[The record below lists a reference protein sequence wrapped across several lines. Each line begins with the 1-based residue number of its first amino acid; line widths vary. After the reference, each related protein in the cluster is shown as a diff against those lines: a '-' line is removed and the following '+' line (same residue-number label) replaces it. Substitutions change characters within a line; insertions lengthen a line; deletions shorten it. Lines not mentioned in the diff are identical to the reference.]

1 MHHTRSHGRSSQGR
15 GQKKANPPAA
25 DQMMKKTKKKNSN
38 KAKNRV
44 ASDEDKVEE
53 EEEEKNVGSR
63 GGSMGKKMRG
73 KPKYVI
79 FYSSISS

>member
-1 MHHTRSHGRSSQGR
+1 MT
-15 GQKKANPPAA
+15 N
-25 DQMMKKTKKKNSN
+25 KTKKKNSN

-44 ASDEDKVEE
+44 ASDEDKVEEEE

>member
-1 MHHTRSHGRSSQGR
+1 MT
-15 GQKKANPPAA
+15 
-25 DQMMKKTKKKNSN
+25 KKTKKKNSN

-44 ASDEDKVEE
+44 ASDEDKV